1 MTDYKGILCE
11 EYGYTEYEAEVTEID
26 IENMDEESKRILD
39 MAVIDKK
46 EAGGYSYR
54 DFSVEKLEKE
64 YGLDRVA
71 AILSISMLKSDYELF
86 SEILNRGSK

>member
-1 MTDYKGILCE
+1 
-11 EYGYTEYEAEVTEID
+11 
-26 IENMDEESKRILD
+26 

-46 EAGGYSYR
+46 EAGWYSYR